1 MFSAIL
7 DVGLGLVILFLVL
20 SIMASAASELITN
33 LLQRRAKNLEKFI
46 AGTLIDSG
54 ITVADF
60 YTNTLIAPHMNG
72 NKPPN
77 YIHASDFTEAL
88 FTTLRNKFP
97 SAIAPTEGELPDFS
111 LAELKQT
118 VTSMPDSAQLKAVLS
133 SDIVRAQHN
142 PATQCLT
149 DVAQVYS
156 ANERRQNN

>member
-60 YTNTLIAPHMNG
+60 YTNTLIAPQMNG

-77 YIHASDFTEAL
+77 YIHESDFTEAL
-88 FTTLRNKFP
+88 VHKLSNKFINE
-97 SAIAPTEGELPDFS
+97 IAPTES
-111 LAELKQT
+111 K
-118 VTSMPDSAQLKAVLS
+118 
-133 SDIVRAQHN
+133 
-142 PATQCLT
+142 
-149 DVAQVYS
+149 
-156 ANERRQNN
+156 